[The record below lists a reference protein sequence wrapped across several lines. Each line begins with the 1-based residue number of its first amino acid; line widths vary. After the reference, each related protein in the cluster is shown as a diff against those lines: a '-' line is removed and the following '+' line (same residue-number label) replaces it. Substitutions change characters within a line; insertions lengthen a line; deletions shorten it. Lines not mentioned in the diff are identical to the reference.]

1 MSAIYQT
8 MKKSIIILS
17 ALLVHFFFTGLNLSE
32 STAIAQTGK
41 KLKSTMID
49 QGQSNQALKGISVL
63 EGFKVEIVAQNP
75 NIVNPSS
82 ISFSEDGKVFV
93 LERSPNFLKE
103 LKTFSWPIGNFKEG
117 IALKKTYPDKIA
129 SFFINNKTGL
139 WETPKTILEPF
150 SPSAFVV
157 HHPYLYLAD
166 LGTIQRYKI
175 KSDTTLE
182 LKPEIIIKGII
193 GFNEYQVDALTFGPD
208 GWLYFHFPPGD
219 SLLEGSDGKKI
230 QILRTG
236 GIARCKEDGKNLEIF
251 STGIRQAMGNLSFD
265 SHGNLFSVDDQISS
279 GLKPSGSRLLHLT
292 EGFDFGW
299 HIAHRSSCCVP
310 DLMRILSEGDNSPY
324 SVINFSN
331 IHSTSSHAY
340 TDNKLPQKFKNL
352 FLIADGIS
360 KEILGVFPAKDKSS
374 FLSSEFFTFLS
385 SSDPMFFPSQIT
397 QGPDG
402 AIYIVDQGCQY
413 GTEGSG
419 SGGRILRIRW
429 QGTASE
435 PELPLRT
442 LDLITALHEKS
453 IPDLITLI
461 EAEEDS
467 IRIASR
473 NALIR
478 KGRES
483 YNSLVKF
490 LNDDEKASGPKL
502 RALEALAHFWDKE
515 VQLICE
521 NIIASGDPDL
531 QLLAAQYLGRFA
543 TSGSESIFN
552 VLLKH
557 LGSDTPDLRN
567 AITMAMGKNNP
578 PGSAESLVNSVLFYE
593 GSDIRMLEV
602 FANAL
607 ELTGKN
613 GLERILAVGD
623 TGVKKDIRK
632 ILEIQ
637 NLMRGHSSL
646 EGTLAWLDNQ
656 NISDLEAVD
665 LLKSLKNRKQLPDNI
680 LSQLSLYYLK
690 NPNMEAPLKIALLD
704 SLSCFPNASF
714 KDYEKIVDTCLE
726 DSDLKTRSAAINMI
740 KNTNLRSYSKKLNA
754 RLSSKEIP
762 DEEKALLLDTLA
774 IFKSQETIPI
784 IINILSGIRSQN
796 ESLKVRQI
804 ALQALFVIDPDKAS
818 ENIQG
823 LLGSILFPDKLK
835 GEAFQLLEKHPSGA
849 KVLYTYF
856 DSGKCD
862 PIFLPAISECLI
874 KFGLKSS
881 DGKDLNSLLLKKALL
896 ADNNLPHLKQFES
909 NSKSSSSSEKGK
921 AIFLSANKLSCITCH
936 STSKNAPSIGP
947 DLAFLQKMETSKILR
962 ALLDPSYEINPAHA
976 TIELKTKTNKTYIG
990 VKIRS
995 EENQI
1000 VLADATG
1007 TIFTFSKNE
1016 IASSNPLKY
1025 SIMPDS
1031 FSSTLSYQELVDLV
1045 SFLKDPAN
1053 DKAFSGGCFVGQLKS
1068 KGVDESKSII
1078 ASSRNDGFF
1087 DLQKLLSS
1095 TPEQFS
1101 FHFYLNSNTQSKSLV
1116 TITTRDSLEL
1126 RLNSLLK
1133 TSQENKVSDTVFN
1146 FELDLNRGVNH
1157 IAIDFLKGRKLEGF
1171 YLRFT
1176 GDGIIGSS
1184 IKNIPALK
1192 D

>member
-1 MSAIYQT
+1 MSKTYLT
-8 MKKSIIILS
+8 MKKSIIVLIVLMI
-17 ALLVHFFFTGLNLSE
+17 HFLFTGLNLSE
-32 STAIAQTGK
+32 SIAIAQTSK

-63 EGFKVEIVAQNP
+63 EGFKVEIVAHNP

-93 LERSPNFLKE
+93 LERSPNFSKE
-103 LKTFSWPIGNFKEG
+103 LKTSSWPIGNFKEG
-117 IALKKTYPDKIA
+117 LALKKPAQDKIK
-129 SFFINNKTGL
+129 SLSINKKTGL
-139 WETPKTILEPF
+139 WETPNTVLELF

-157 HHPYLYLAD
+157 HHPFLYLAD
-166 LGTIQRYKI
+166 SGTILRYKI
-175 KSDTTLE
+175 KPDNTLE
-182 LKPEIIIKGII
+182 FKPETIIKGIY
-193 GFNEYQVDALTFGPD
+193 GFNEYQTDALTFGPD

-219 SLLEGSDGKKI
+219 SLLEGIDGKKI

-236 GIARCKEDGKNLEIF
+236 GIARCKADGKNLELF
-251 STGIRQAMGNLSFD
+251 STGIRQATGNLSFD
-265 SHGNLFSVDDQISS
+265 LHGNLFSVDDQISS
-279 GLKPSGSRLLHLT
+279 GLKPSGARLLHLT

-299 HIAHRSSCCVP
+299 HLAHRSPCCDP
-310 DLMRILSEGDNSPY
+310 DLMRILVEGDNSPY
-324 SVINFSN
+324 SVINFPN

-340 TDNKLPQKFKNL
+340 TDNKLPLKFKNL
-352 FLIADGIS
+352 FLVTDGIS
-360 KEILGVFPAKDKSS
+360 NEILGVFPAKDKST
-374 FLSSEFFTFLS
+374 FLSSEYFPFLS

-402 AIYIVDQGCQY
+402 AIYIVDQGCRY

-429 QGTASE
+429 QGTATE

-442 LDLITALHEKS
+442 LGLISTLHEK
-453 IPDLITLI
+453 PVPELITLI
-461 EAEEDS
+461 ESEEDS
-467 IRIASR
+467 IRIATR
-473 NALIR
+473 NALIH
-478 KGRES
+478 KGREAFD
-483 YNSLVKF
+483 SLAKF
-490 LNDDEKASGPKL
+490 LKDDEKASGSKL

-515 VQLICE
+515 VQLLCE
-521 NIIASGDPDL
+521 NIVAGGDPDL

-543 TSGSESIFN
+543 TSGSDSISN

-557 LGSDTPDLRN
+557 LGSDTPELRN
-567 AITMAMGKNNP
+567 AITLAMGKNNA
-578 PGSAESLVNSVLFYE
+578 PGSADSLVNSVLFYE

-602 FANAL
+602 FAHAL

-613 GLERILAVGD
+613 GIERILAVGD

-637 NLMRGHSSL
+637 TLMRSNSAL

-656 NISDLEAVD
+656 NISDSEAVD
-665 LLKSLKNRKQLPDNI
+665 LLKSFKNQKQIPDAI
-680 LSQLSLYYLK
+680 LSQLSLYCLK

-714 KDYEKIVDTCLE
+714 KEYEKFLDACLE
-726 DSDLKTRSAAINMI
+726 DSDLKTKSAAINMI
-740 KNTNLRSYSKKLNA
+740 KNTNLISYSKKINS
-754 RLSSKEIP
+754 RLSSQEIQ

-774 IFKSQETIPI
+774 IFKTKEALPI
-784 IINILSGIRSQN
+784 IINILSGTRSQK

-818 ENIQG
+818 ETIQG

-835 GEAFQLLEKHPSGA
+835 SEALQLLEKKPSGA
-849 KVLYTYF
+849 KVLFAYF

-862 PIFLPAISECLI
+862 PISVPAISACLN

-881 DGKDLNSLLLKKALL
+881 EGKDLNSLLLKKALL
-896 ADNNLPHLKQFES
+896 ADNNLSHFQLFES
-909 NSKSSSSSEKGK
+909 NIKSSTNPVKGK
-921 AIFLSANKLSCITCH
+921 GIFLAANKISCITCH
-936 STSKNAPSIGP
+936 SISKNHPSIGP
-947 DLAFLQKMETSKILR
+947 DLASLQKMETAKIIR
-962 ALLDPSYEINPAHA
+962 SLLDPSNEINPAHS
-976 TIELKTKTNKTYIG
+976 TIELKTKTNKNYIG

-1007 TIFTFSKNE
+1007 AIFTFSKNE
-1016 IASSNPLKY
+1016 IASLNPLKY
-1025 SIMPDS
+1025 SVMPDS
-1031 FSSTLSYQELVDLV
+1031 YASTLNYQELVDLV

-1053 DKAFSGGCFVGQLKS
+1053 VKAFSGTCYVGQIKS
-1068 KGVDESKSII
+1068 KGVDDSKSIVV
-1078 ASSRNDGFF
+1078 SSRNDGFF
-1087 DLQKLLSS
+1087 DLQKLILG
-1095 TPEQFS
+1095 TPEQLS
-1101 FHFYLNSNTQSKSLV
+1101 FHFYLNSNNQSNSLV

-1126 RLNSLLK
+1126 RLNTLLK
-1133 TSQENKVSDTVFN
+1133 TPQENKVSETIFN
-1146 FELDLNRGVNH
+1146 FELDLNPGLNY

-1171 YLRFT
+1171 YLQFT
-1176 GDGIIGSS
+1176 GNGIIESS
-1184 IKNIPALK
+1184 IKNNPALK